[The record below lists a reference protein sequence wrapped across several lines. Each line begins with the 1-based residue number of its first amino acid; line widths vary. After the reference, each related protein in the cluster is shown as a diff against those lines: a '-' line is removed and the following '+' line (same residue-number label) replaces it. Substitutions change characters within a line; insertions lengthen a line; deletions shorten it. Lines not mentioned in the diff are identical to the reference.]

1 MEKTFG
7 TKIGISDKFQY
18 QISKQ
23 LLNNNFYW
31 KPLSFNLGVKHLSS
45 F

>member
-1 MEKTFG
+1 MSCHAYRLVEKTFG

-23 LLNNNFYW
+23 LLNNNFY
-31 KPLSFNLGVKHLSS
+31 
-45 F
+45 